1 MELQS
6 VTIRFPAD
14 LVKRAKQIKE
24 GNKSFNE
31 FVVEALEKEVKR
43 RQTIEA
49 HETILRLREK
59 VKKRTG
65 FHPNPVPLIR
75 QLREGEER

>member
-1 MELQS
+1 MKLQS

-14 LVKRAKQIKE
+14 LVTQAKQIKE
-24 GNKSFNE
+24 ENKSFNE
-31 FVVEALEKEVKR
+31 LVVEALAKEVKR
-43 RQTIEA
+43 RQTSEA
-49 HETILRLREK
+49 HQTILRLRQQ